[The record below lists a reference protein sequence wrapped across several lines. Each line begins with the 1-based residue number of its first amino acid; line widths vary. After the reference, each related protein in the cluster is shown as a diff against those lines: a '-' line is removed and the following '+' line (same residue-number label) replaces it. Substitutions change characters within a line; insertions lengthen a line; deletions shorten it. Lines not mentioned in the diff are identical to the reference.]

1 MTVPISARDVVA
13 PGPRGSLLLG
23 SARDLQRDPLGT
35 FERAAAGYGDVVRLV
50 VGPPGRRVALHL
62 VSHPDGVQQVL
73 TNTSDAYTKGTPFY
87 REIAA
92 YLGDGVLTSTGH
104 RWRQQ
109 RRTLAPLFTH
119 RHIHQQIAMM
129 AGEAD
134 RLAHRWAAP
143 AATGTPVDL
152 HAEMTEYT
160 LRVVGRM
167 LFGVDVDQ
175 AIPIIRT
182 AFPILSEHVR
192 RRGRTPLNLPRH
204 WPTPAQRRA
213 ADAQRSL
220 YQVVDAII
228 DQRACEASGQSD
240 LISLLLAARDPQ
252 TGAPLS
258 AQDVRDQILIFL
270 LAGHETTSTAL
281 TFTCHLLGHHP
292 DQQRRI
298 HQELDQV
305 LGGRAVTADII
316 GKLTYT
322 TMVIREA
329 LRLYPP
335 GYALGRLTSTGDQIG
350 GYHIPPGSVVILSP
364 WVTHRRPDLW
374 PDPHQFRPDRFHPT
388 TGAARHRY
396 AYFPFAG
403 GPRGCIGEHF
413 AMTEAIIATAVLLTS
428 YTLTTPPA
436 PITLTTGI
444 TLRPAGPVPCR
455 ITTRH
460 PTAGASPSP
469 PLDPQPSNTPQPS

>member
-1 MTVPISARDVVA
+1 MMAIPISHPDGVA
-13 PGPRGSLLLG
+13 PGPPGSLLLG
-23 SARDLQRDPLGT
+23 LTRDLQRDPLGT
-35 FERAAAGYGDVVRLV
+35 FERAAAGYGDVVRLLA
-50 VGPPGRRVALHL
+50 GPPGRRVALHL

-73 TNTSDAYTKGTPFY
+73 TNGSDAYTKGTPFY

-92 YLGDGVLTSTGH
+92 YLGDGLLTSTGH

-109 RRTLAPLFTH
+109 RRTLAPMFSH
-119 RHIHQQIAMM
+119 RRTDRQIDVM
-129 AGEAD
+129 AAEAG
-134 RLAHRWAAP
+134 RLAQRWAA
-143 AATGTPVDL
+143 AAAAGTPVDL

-160 LRVVGRM
+160 LRLVGRM
-167 LFGVDVDQ
+167 LFGVDVDE
-175 AIPIIRT
+175 AIPVIRT
-182 AFPILSEHVR
+182 AFPVLSEHIR

-228 DQRACEASGQSD
+228 DQRSRAASDQQD
-240 LISLLLAARDPQ
+240 LISLLLAARDLQ

-258 AQDVRDQILIFL
+258 THDVRDQILIFL

-292 DQQRRI
+292 DQQRRV
-298 HQELDQV
+298 HQELDEV
-305 LGGRAVTADII
+305 LAGQAVTADAI

-335 GYALGRLTSTGDQIG
+335 GYALGRLTPTGDQIG

-364 WVTHRRPDLW
+364 WVTHRRPDVW
-374 PDPHQFRPDRFHPT
+374 PDPHRFNPDRFHPT
-388 TGAARHRY
+388 ATTHHRY

-413 AMTEAIIATAVLLTS
+413 AMTEAIIATAALLTA
-428 YTLTTPPA
+428 YTLTTTPA

-444 TLRPAGPVPCR
+444 TLRPAGPVRCQ
-455 ITTRH
+455 
-460 PTAGASPSP
+460 PTSR
-469 PLDPQPSNTPQPS
+469 DPKERPEPR